1 MEIFKDLFPLDDRW
15 GKDGVFTPTNIVK
28 DMIDLLP
35 DSIWNPESTFIDISC
50 KTGAFLA
57 EIYTRLDT
65 ELSKL
70 DEYKDPVKRRSHI
83 LNNQLFG
90 LALRNDESL
99 FFSRRNVFGD
109 PFSDNIDVINAGN
122 SSYLDLVK
130 QKQYSIIETQLKG
143 KFGRM
148 KFDVVVGNPPYNN
161 DIYLDFVTLGHHL
174 SAQYTLMIT
183 PAKWQAKTDGK
194 PAGSSTI
201 DKNKEFRKNIVPFM
215 SKIVYY
221 RDTTE
226 IFNITDDGGISYY
239 LMNKVNNPYKMV
251 KCICSKNRSLESDWE
266 IHDEKEVVLLPR
278 KILNVLGKM
287 GQLGEDSFKQSKY
300 VKNTDTG
307 ESGIMGQLGF
317 KRFTYT
323 SEQDRGEKLR
333 QAGYVEIMQGSKVCG
348 YKSIKELFT
357 TDRLDKYKVITSCM
371 WGGGVLTI
379 GPDGRVLGNNAI
391 HVIGPYQVPKGSFP
405 VLVYFDSLGGAKSI
419 VSYLNTRCTRLLT
432 YCGICGA
439 TLTKEFFRF
448 VPNPNDW
455 TVTYVDEPHQG
466 VVPDEKGYYEYNGVK
481 YCSLYARYKLSA
493 DDISII
499 ESIIKKRS

>member
-1 MEIFKDLFPLDDRW
+1 MEIFKDLFPLEDRW

-148 KFDVVVGNPPYNN
+148 RFDVVVGNPPYNN

-174 SAQYTLMIT
+174 STQYTLMIT
-183 PAKWQAKTDGK
+183 PAKWQVKG
-194 PAGSSTI
+194 GR
-201 DKNKEFRKNIVPFM
+201 KNEEFRKNIVPCM
-215 SKIVYY
+215 TDI
-221 RDTTE
+221 
-226 IFNITDDGGISYY
+226 IFYPDSSDVFAIADPGGIAIYIIDKSRHIVKTVTNISLKHLRRNVNIY
-239 LMNKVNNPYKMV
+239 NDKVKRPFDMV
-251 KCICSKNRSLESDWE
+251 LSNFGWE
-266 IHDEKEVVLLPR
+266 IIH
-278 KILNVLGKM
+278 KINIDK
-287 GQLGEDSFKQSKY
+287 QFKVTET
-300 VKNTDTG
+300 VKN
-307 ESGIMGQLGF
+307 
-317 KRFTYT
+317 KRFQVY
-323 SEQDRGEKLR
+323 
-333 QAGYVEIMQGSKVCG
+333 CG
-348 YKSIKELFT
+348 NKT
-357 TDRLDKYKVITSCM
+357 NTN
-371 WGGGVLTI
+371 GGGGALPDAMLWGKTGIFLCLGVMNIVDTSVSSKQKAGVPDDSRLIFSSDNLNECESFISWAYTI
-379 GPDGRVLGNNAI
+379 STRFLLSI
-391 HVIGPYQVPKGSFP
+391 
-405 VLVYFDSLGGAKSI
+405 SLGG
-419 VSYLNTRCTRLLT
+419 LT
-432 YCGICGA
+432 GIA
-439 TLTKEFFRF
+439 TSDEWWRF

-455 TVTYVDEPHQG
+455 SVTYVDSPHPNTT
-466 VVPDEKGYYEYNGVK
+466 PDEKGYYEYNGAK
-481 YCSLYARYKLSA
+481 YCSLYVRYKLSKE
-493 DDISII
+493 DIGVI
-499 ESIIKKRS
+499 ESIIKARK